1 MRHALECSIPRVY
14 GLTRVEQGVLESEL
28 RKLKNQGIISEH
40 DTKLPDFGPLP
51 PPSPA
56 GSQGTPEPEEDSAG
70 DDDDDDDEEEDN
82 KRRTR
87 KKRTTKREATLD
99 DDDEGGKKETEQRR
113 KRGRPPRVD
122 TPMECRI
129 KNIMKGLRKSKDE
142 EYDWVFLSNFQ
153 DLADCGKVAICG

>member
-1 MRHALECSIPRVY
+1 M
-14 GLTRVEQGVLESEL
+14 ESEL
-28 RKLKNQGIISEH
+28 RKLKNQGIISEQ

-70 DDDDDDDEEEDN
+70 DDDDDDDDEEDN
-82 KRRTR
+82 KRKARR
-87 KKRTTKREATLD
+87 KRTTKREATLD
-99 DDDEGGKKETEQRR
+99 DDDEGSKKETEQRR

-129 KNIMKGLRKSKDE
+129 KNIMKGLRKCKNE
-142 EYDWVFLSNFQ
+142 EYDWSSFIIFRALLTVVKWQS
-153 DLADCGKVAICG
+153 ASK